1 MSKSV
6 FSLRGRG
13 LGAVRSCGLY
23 LMGIVSFQRT
33 STMSVEADNEAT
45 ADFLLIKIVC

>member
-6 FSLRGRG
+6 FSLYGRG

-23 LMGIVSFQRT
+23 LVGIVSVQFIG
-33 STMSVEADNEAT
+33 TMPVEADNEAT
-45 ADFLLIKIVC
+45 TDFLLIKIVC